1 MKIALLVYNNS
12 RCYRSVNSHLVV
24 SAPLASY
31 HLSISIYLL
40 LLIYYYLSIITY
52 LLLLIYYYLSIT
64 IYLLLFIYYIVSI
77 IIYYHLPI
85 DIERKGCLVCR

>member
-24 SAPLASY
+24 STHC
-31 HLSISIYLL
+31 HLIIYLL
-40 LLIYYYLSIITY
+40 AF
-52 LLLLIYYYLSIT
+52 IYYYLSIT
-64 IYLLLFIYYIVSI
+64 TYLLPFIYYIVSI